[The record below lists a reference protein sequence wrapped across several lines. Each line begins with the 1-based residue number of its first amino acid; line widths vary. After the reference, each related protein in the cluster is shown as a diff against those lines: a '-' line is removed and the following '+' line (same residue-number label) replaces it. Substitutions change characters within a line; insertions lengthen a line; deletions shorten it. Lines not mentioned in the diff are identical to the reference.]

1 VIRKKRSHEL
11 RLAILGSGSGGN
23 AAYLE
28 ADGTRLLIE
37 AGFSCRELEARLA
50 SLGVDPAKVDAVVL
64 SHEHGDHARGVLRFA
79 RKFGTLVAGTRGT
92 LRASGLRPGFSR
104 TLTFESGEALD
115 VGNLRIATTSVPHD
129 AADPVAFRI
138 ETREFRVGFALDLG
152 HAPDGVRDLLSAC
165 EMVVLESNHDA
176 EMLERGPYPRELK
189 DRLRGPRG
197 HLSNGEAADVL
208 SEVVGTQTRVLVLAH
223 LSQVNNRAD
232 LALSAA
238 LRALPDGA
246 QRTRVTV
253 AHQDEPTGWIEN

>member
-1 VIRKKRSHEL
+1 MIRGKRSHEL

-50 SLGVDPAKVDAVVL
+50 SLGVDPARVDAVLL
-64 SHEHGDHARGVLRFA
+64 SHEHGDHARGVFRFA
-79 RKFGTLVAGTRGT
+79 RKFGTLVAGSRGT
-92 LRASGLRPGFSR
+92 LRASGLRPGASR
-104 TLTFESGEALD
+104 TLTFTGGESVELGS
-115 VGNLRIATTSVPHD
+115 LRVATASVPHD

-152 HAPDGVRDLLSAC
+152 HAPAGVRGLLSAC
-165 EMVVLESNHDA
+165 ETVILESNHDA
-176 EMLERGPYPRELK
+176 DMLERGPYPRELK

-208 SEVVGTQTRVLVLAH
+208 SEVIGSRTRSLVLAH
-223 LSQVNNRAD
+223 LSRVNNRAD

-238 LRALPDGA
+238 RRALPGGA
-246 QRTRVTV
+246 ARIQVTV
-253 AHQDEPTGWIEN
+253 AHQDRTTGWLEN